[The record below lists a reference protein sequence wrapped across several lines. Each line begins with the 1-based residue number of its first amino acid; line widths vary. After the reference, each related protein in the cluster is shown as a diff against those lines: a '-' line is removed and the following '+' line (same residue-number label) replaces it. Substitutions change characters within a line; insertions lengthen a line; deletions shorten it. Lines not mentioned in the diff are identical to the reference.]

1 MPMNLGSSDI
11 TYCCYK
17 CWQHIQY
24 GSVARYVNRTREGIT
39 ITLACP
45 LMNVA
50 LVITVFEVLA
60 NKDLATDW
68 L

>member
-1 MPMNLGSSDI
+1 MLATHSVWFHCTLCEWDTCEGS
-11 TYCCYK
+11 TF
-17 CWQHIQY
+17 
-24 GSVARYVNRTREGIT
+24 
-39 ITLACP
+39 TLACP

-60 NKDLATDW
+60 NKDLVTDW